1 MPKRTLFNEIRVVD
15 PASETDAVLDVLV
28 EDEVIADVG
37 TGFGAPKADAID
49 GNGLVLAPGLVDL
62 HAHLREP
69 GFEHKETV
77 ETGTRA
83 AAAGGYTALCSMPNT
98 DPVTDN
104 LSVVAEIRNLADKA
118 GLCEVFPAAAIT
130 KDLAGEWL
138 TDIAEL
144 AEAGVRLFTDDHNC
158 VQSPRV
164 MRLALEYAKQFD
176 VVISQ
181 HAQDAALSEGWQMHE
196 GYYSAFLGLT
206 GVPSEAE
213 SIVVARD
220 LALARLTGGRLH
232 VTHVSAAESVDLLG
246 GGKRRGVR
254 VTADVTPHHLALL
267 DEDLV
272 TYDTN
277 LKVNPPMRSADDRDA
292 LRDGLAEGV
301 LDAVATDHA
310 PHAEEDK
317 EQEFDQSPPG
327 TIGLET
333 ALAVVLTE
341 LVGPGLLTMSAA
353 VERMSTT
360 PASILGLDEHGGPI
374 APGRVANLVVFEPD
388 AEWTVGERPFHSMGR
403 NSAFLGRTL
412 RGRVMHTMRRG
423 TFTVREGE
431 PTR

>member
-1 MPKRTLFNEIRVVD
+1 MPERVLFRGVRLVD
-15 PASETDAVLDVLV
+15 PASETDAVTDVLI
-28 EDEVIADVG
+28 EDELIADIG
-37 TGFGAPKADAID
+37 EALTAGKAEVIEA
-49 GNGLVLAPGLVDL
+49 GGLVMAPGLVDL

-104 LSVVAEIRNLADKA
+104 LSVVSEIRALADKA
-118 GLCEVFPAAAIT
+118 GLCDVYPAAAIT
-130 KDLAGEWL
+130 KGIAGEWL
-138 TDIAEL
+138 TDMAEL

-158 VQSPRV
+158 VQSSRV
-164 MRLALEYAKQFD
+164 MRLALEYANQFD

-232 VTHVSAAESVDLLG
+232 VTHTSAAESVELLAV
-246 GGKRRGVR
+246 GKSRGIR
-254 VTADVTPHHLALL
+254 VTADVTPHHLTLV

-272 TYDTN
+272 SYDSN
-277 LKVNPPMRSADDRDA
+277 LKVNPPMRSAEDRDA
-292 LRDGLAEGV
+292 LRQGLATGV

-341 LVGPGLLTMSAA
+341 LVQPGAIAMSAA
-353 VERMSTT
+353 IERMSTK
-360 PASILGLDEHGGPI
+360 PAAILGLDEHGGPI
-374 APGRVANLVVFEPD
+374 APGRPANLTIFDPE
-388 AEWTVGERPFHSMGR
+388 AEWTVGERPYYSMGR
-403 NSAFLGRTL
+403 NSAFLGRRL
-412 RGRVMHTMRRG
+412 RGLVLHTLLRG
-423 TFTVREGE
+423 TFVLKDGE